1 MSSGSMSAVE
11 LGLKPRTLNT
21 PGLLGP
27 TVAFLNSLE
36 RILSSDHLLLKL
48 ELSGLAEWGPMRP
61 ALAPG
66 PLSFP
71 DPVWAPGRVQ
81 P

>member
-1 MSSGSMSAVE
+1 MSSGAMSAVE
-11 LGLKPRTLNT
+11 LGLKPRTLNN

-48 ELSGLAEWGPMRP
+48 ELSGLTECGPMHPDRSP
-61 ALAPG
+61 E
-66 PLSFP
+66 PLPFP